1 MYQPHNIF
9 AFESGL
15 TLHIF
20 VATGDFDV
28 TEFDE
33 FADRASEECIPEKV
47 AVYYPKDLIK
57 KDDLN
62 RAEKKIKARFH
73 CDPVLYSF
81 NEKGYFGTNESA
93 VESYL
98 KKGANEIIR
107 LRKPVVLPPP
117 GRSFVKPSG
126 TRESYFIHAAN
137 LFIRHA
143 EMSFYALLLIRKWGD
158 LFDEKIK
165 TVYVDTI
172 DLYGLVSVACR
183 MRFGTGAHGPI
194 TVSYSSYSSY
204 TEVLWHA
211 DVSKSLMV
219 ISATTSHN
227 LMKKIHKDTKWKSV
241 DRIVTILDLNPELR
255 KEDENDSDRKVISY
269 VTPKGLQPHTKLLPS
284 IRLSGEKFTI
294 EADEPK
300 AVVLNTVAHAKCL
313 KVLKLDKLKDMAS
326 CLGGYAKNGIERLPI
341 SVDAVE
347 LFKSPIFLKW
357 LENELKKYAPA
368 STSHVVC
375 IGDFADRIRPFLK
388 MFGERELTFI
398 SPEDLRDSTVT
409 ITGST
414 VVICPTFT
422 TGTKLLEVSRDLR
435 RHIKHQK
442 NKNIVYFTGVGTP
455 VSLSEFKKLKSNL
468 EHQVYQVRNFC
479 NVCTGEPTSLNLSWK
494 SEQELLRVELAEVE
508 ALDDRRNALENGNL
522 RDDELFYR
530 VEDLD
535 FHLGF
540 KYWDKLVDY
549 EAGDKPSVL
558 LFATFSF
565 LLQNGRTD
573 ESLPEKN
580 KLEPLPNRRVV
591 LDPENFF
598 RYNDSLIQIAI
609 LRAAF
614 PGELDFSDHEAHS
627 ASIFYLIQRAEQV
640 SQRSVV
646 YEFLLALVSQRL
658 SITHDELG
666 KVCTL
671 IEKSSL
677 QECSWFRD
685 VEFFK
690 NFEK

>member
-28 TEFDE
+28 TEFDG
-33 FADRASEECIPEKV
+33 FADIASVECIPEKV
-47 AVYYPKDLIK
+47 AVYYPKGLIK
-57 KDDLN
+57 NDDIN
-62 RAEKKIKARFH
+62 RAERKIKARFH
-73 CDPVLYSF
+73 CDPVFYSF
-81 NEKGYFGTNESA
+81 NKKGSFGSNESK

-107 LRKPVVLPPP
+107 LRKPVILPPL

-126 TRESYFIHAAN
+126 TNESYFIHAAN
-137 LFIRHA
+137 LFVRHA
-143 EMSFYALLLIRKWGD
+143 EMSFYALLLNRKWGD

-183 MRFGTGAHGPI
+183 MRFGTDAHGPI

-204 TEVLWHA
+204 EEVLWHA
-211 DVSKSLMV
+211 DVSTSLMV

-227 LMKKIHKDTKWKSV
+227 LMQKIHKDTKWKSV
-241 DRIVTILDLNPELR
+241 ERIVTILDLNPELCQR
-255 KEDENDSDRKVISY
+255 DEEDNERKVISY

-294 EADEPK
+294 EASEPK
-300 AVVLNTVAHAKCL
+300 AVVLNTMAHAKCL
-313 KVLKLDKLKDMAS
+313 KFLKLDKLKDMAS
-326 CLGGYAKNGIERLPI
+326 CLGGYAKNDNERLPI
-341 SVDAVE
+341 NVDSDE
-347 LFKSPIFLKW
+347 LFKSQIFLKW
-357 LENELKKYAPA
+357 LEDELEKYAPA

-375 IGDFADRIRPFLK
+375 IGDFADEIKPLLN
-388 MFGERELTFI
+388 MFGEGVLTFI
-398 SPEDLRDSTVT
+398 SPADLRDPT
-409 ITGST
+409 ITISGST

-435 RHIKHQK
+435 RHIKDQN

-455 VSLSEFKKLKSNL
+455 TSLSEFKKLKANL

-479 NVCTGEPTSLNLSWK
+479 NVCTGQPTKLNWSWK
-494 SEQELLRVELAEVE
+494 IEQELLRNDLKEVE
-508 ALDDRRNALENGNL
+508 ALDARRIALENGNL

-530 VEDLD
+530 VKDLD

-549 EAGDKPSVL
+549 EADDKPSVL

-565 LLQNGRTD
+565 LLQNGRTN
-573 ESLPEKN
+573 ESLPEKD
-580 KLEPLPNRRVV
+580 KLGPLPNQRVV

-614 PGELDFSDHEAHS
+614 PSELDFSDHEAHS

-640 SQRSVV
+640 NQRSVV
-646 YEFLLALVSQRL
+646 YEFLLALASQRL
-658 SITHDELG
+658 SITPEMLG
-666 KVCTL
+666 KVYTL
-671 IEKSSL
+671 IEESHL
-677 QECSWFRD
+677 QECSWFRN

-690 NFEK
+690 NCKK